1 MPARILV
8 IRWSGMGDIIM
19 TLPAVRWLK
28 ENLPGCHITY
38 LTDAPFA
45 EILAQSG
52 LVDCI
57 ETIDR
62 RGFTSGRRLV
72 PASAGALVT
81 AIHLLKGRF
90 HMAFDLQGFDETAS
104 MAFLSRAPIRVG
116 RVKKSSFRRKIY
128 TTYIQAD
135 WNTEHRSHYFVRA
148 VAEACGC
155 TAPARI
161 NPPGLKLESDQT
173 PDNRHFIGLN
183 IGASTESRRWF
194 EQHFIELARRLSNR
208 GYAVRFFL
216 GPQEEFLLERLQPV
230 CRENHWGLFWNS
242 CIEPLMKALNQCRL
256 VVSNDT
262 GPGHLAAALG
272 ISVVSLFSSGDPENV
287 RPLAEKA
294 LWFRDKTDIN
304 RIEVAK
310 VENACLKLLEP

>member
-1 MPARILV
+1 MPTRILI

-28 ENLPGCHITY
+28 ENLHDCHITY
-38 LTDAPFA
+38 LTDIPFA
-45 EILAQSG
+45 GILAQSG

-57 ETIDR
+57 ETIER
-62 RGFTSGRRLV
+62 RGFTSVRRLL

-104 MAFLSRAPIRVG
+104 LALLSRAPIRVG

-135 WNTEHRSHYFVRA
+135 WATEHRSRYFVRA
-148 VAEACGC
+148 VAETCGC
-155 TAPARI
+155 TASAKI
-161 NPPGLKLESDQT
+161 HPPGLKLESDRNPT
-173 PDNRHFIGLN
+173 SRCFVGLN
-183 IGASTESRRWF
+183 IGASAESRRWS
-194 EQHFIELARRLSNR
+194 EQHFVELARRLSNR

-216 GPQEEFLLERLQPV
+216 GPQEKFLLERLRPV
-230 CRENHWGLFWNS
+230 CQENHWDLFWNS
-242 CIEPLMKALNQCRL
+242 RIEPLMKALNQCRL

-272 ISVVSLFSSGDPENV
+272 IAVISLFSSGDPENV
-287 RPLAEKA
+287 RPLAEWA

-310 VENACLKLLEP
+310 VENACLKLLES